1 MSTLQFVIEIKI
13 QTKLWVVLVE
23 LNSYLITRNKSLTC
37 DRKAEKFILAQKW
50 RDKDG

>member
-1 MSTLQFVIEIKI
+1 MSTLQFVIEIEI

-37 DRKAEKFILAQKW
+37 DRKAEKFIQKW